1 MKNPQT
7 TAART
12 SGTVSEAEPATEQLT
27 VGGKP
32 VTVLGMEIDVNNRT
46 LVFEDDEVRYPAG
59 LEGEIRAVAPAYK
72 EVTQTFEDQL
82 SEYRFREERNE
93 NAPWFHTA
101 EFWPYT
107 TKGDTNLFN
116 DITFSTTH
124 PRDTSIRLQGID
136 RSELSYPFSEEK
148 VFAFRD
154 PDTGNVRAFAGG
166 TDAKSV
172 GDVARRVFQP
182 TLNLYAA
189 HEGDLLLFAIRAK
202 PSTAPGHESDDST
215 TDIRPGHIDHG
226 RRARFQNSNIVWE
239 NTEHEL
245 SGPVRQAMGELSRE
259 RFMFIRTNSFN
270 SVRQMVV
277 SSELTFDESHI
288 VPYTGE

>member
-1 MKNPQT
+1 MTNPQT

-12 SGTVSEAEPATEQLT
+12 SSTESEIEPATEQLT
-27 VGGKP
+27 VDGKP
-32 VTVLGMEIDVNNRT
+32 VTVLGMEIDISNRT
-46 LVFEDDEVRYPAG
+46 VVFEDGKLTYPAG
-59 LEGEIRAVAPAYK
+59 IGGEIRAVAPAYK
-72 EVTQTFEDQL
+72 EVTQAFEEQFP
-82 SEYRFREERNE
+82 EYRFHEEGEE

-107 TKGDTNLFN
+107 TIGDTNLFN

-136 RSELSYPFSEEK
+136 RSELSYPFSEK
-148 VFAFRD
+148 QVLAFRD
-154 PDTGNVRAFAGG
+154 PDTGDVRAFAGG
-166 TDAKSV
+166 TDAKPV

-202 PSTAPGHESDDST
+202 PYTTPENENDDST

-226 RRARFQNSNIVWE
+226 RRARFQTTNIVWE
-239 NTEHEL
+239 NTEHKL
-245 SGPVRQAMGELSRE
+245 SGPVRQAMDELSRE
-259 RFMFIRTNSFN
+259 RFMFIRPDSFD

-288 VPYTGE
+288 APYTER